1 MRAVLIYE
9 GGPSCYLSEIN
20 HDMATTPI
28 WQDTSYNIPHGE
40 LFRLSD
46 SGGVFYRGRAVTP
59 TGTGNAAIYINRIC
73 APRMVYGVP
82 NFNSRTKADICL
94 PRSFTLQRSANGGGS
109 WTNVATVS
117 FRPDWSYRTNAAA
130 VRNIRINDH
139 FHPKMCLF
147 FSVLEYSI
155 STINGWYDIG
165 NGHVNTSYSNM
176 TGSKTASYP
185 LTLVGDSRVKSA
197 GIGSLTWATPR
208 PCATHA
214 LYYRN
219 AFGGWDPFLIEGNV
233 VESLEP
239 QRWTRKEDYNNA
251 ASFVRGEVDYVNEC
265 ARRWTLNTGGL
276 TDTESATMWH
286 LIQSN
291 DVWLHDF
298 VKDTILPVILDD
310 TSQAEKT
317 YKNTGRRIVTYTIN
331 CHLALERIAQ

>member
-1 MRAVLIYE
+1 MRAVLIYD

-59 TGTGNAAIYINRIC
+59 TGTGNAAVYINRIC

-82 NFNSRTKADICL
+82 NFNARTKADICQ
-94 PRSFTLQRSANGGGS
+94 PRSFTLQRSATGSS
-109 WTNVATVS
+109 WTNVATLS
-117 FRPDWSYRTNAAA
+117 FRPDWSYRVNAAT
-130 VRNIRINDH
+130 VRNARINDH

-147 FSVLEYSI
+147 FSVLEY
-155 STINGWYDIG
+155 TIGTIQGWYDTG

-185 LTLVGDSRVKSA
+185 LTLVGLQNIKSA
-197 GIGSLTWATPR
+197 GIGTLTWATPV

-219 AFGGWDPFLIEGNV
+219 ALGGWDPFLIEGNV

-239 QRWTRKEDYNNA
+239 QRWTRKQDYVNTSSTA
-251 ASFVRGEVDYVNEC
+251 RGEVNYLNEC
-265 ARRWTLNTGGL
+265 ARRWTLHTGGL
-276 TDTESATMWH
+276 TDAESSAMWH
-286 LIQSN
+286 LVQSN

-298 VKDTILPVILDD
+298 VKDTIVPVVLDD
-310 TSQAEKT
+310 ATQQEKT
-317 YKNTGRRIVTYTIN
+317 YKNTGRRVVTYTLTA
-331 CHLALERIAQ
+331 HLALERIAQ